1 MSLSDIKQYL
11 GRDKHYMDVL
21 YELLGFVSLYKA
33 TDEPQKFEY
42 IPVKIVA
49 SFQEFFRGIY
59 KEIIDDP
66 KFRERIKDV
75 KALKKVDYDFD
86 VLGAFQD
93 NEITLGDYLSY
104 LIPCSNVETIDD
116 TISKLLNIDFLG
128 KIKEKSSNPSG
139 LLQSINDIFRLRHM
153 YCHEISTSDSLD
165 YDRIMVYINDAC
177 DFLTLADDIILET
190 QFPDSLNTT
199 MEMIKEADEEFKRV
213 DIELNS
219 LIIQIRALKTEG
231 DLFSNSLDYIEEWKQ
246 YRLSKA
252 KSEASVTKGG
262 SFYPIIYTH
271 SLINTT
277 KALIKELKT
286 EYKYSLKTAWM

>member
-11 GRDKHYMDVL
+11 GRDKHYIDVL
-21 YELLGFVSLYKA
+21 YELRGFVSLYKE
-33 TDEPQKFEY
+33 TDEPKKLEY

-59 KEIIDDP
+59 QEIIDDP
-66 KFRERIKDV
+66 KFRERIKEV

-104 LIPCSNVETIDD
+104 LIPCSNVNTIDE
-116 TISKLLNIDFLG
+116 TLSKLLDIEFLG
-128 KIKEKSSNPSG
+128 RIKEKCSNPSR

-153 YCHEISTSDSLD
+153 YCHEISSSDSLD

-177 DFLTLADDIILET
+177 DFLALADDIILEA
-190 QFPDSLNTT
+190 QFPDSPNTT
-199 MEMIKEADEEFKRV
+199 MEMIKEADEEFKKV
-213 DIELNS
+213 DRELNS
-219 LIIQIRALKTEG
+219 LIIRIKALKTDG
-231 DLFSNSLDYIEEWKQ
+231 DLFSNSLDYIAEWKQ

-262 SFYPIIYTH
+262 SVYSIIYTY

-277 KALIKELKT
+277 RALIKELKA
-286 EYKYSLKTAWM
+286 EYKYSLR

>member
-1 MSLSDIKQYL
+1 MNKMSLSDIKQYL
-11 GRDKHYMDVL
+11 GRDKHYIDVL
-21 YELLGFVSLYKA
+21 YELRVFVSLYKE

-59 KEIIDDP
+59 KEIMDDP
-66 KFRERIKDV
+66 KYRERIKEV

-104 LIPCSNVETIDD
+104 FIPCSNVETIDD
-116 TISKLLNIDFLG
+116 TISKLLDIDFLS

-165 YDRIMVYINDAC
+165 YNRIMVYINDAC
-177 DFLTLADDIILET
+177 DFLALADDIILEA
-190 QFPDSLNTT
+190 QFPNSPNTM
-199 MEMIKEADEEFKRV
+199 MEMIKEADEEFKRL
-213 DIELNS
+213 DLELNS
-219 LIIQIRALKTEG
+219 LINQIRALKVDG

-262 SFYPIIYTH
+262 SIYALLYTY

-277 KALIKELKT
+277 KALLKELKAG
-286 EYKYSLKTAWM
+286 YKYSLR

>member
-1 MSLSDIKQYL
+1 MNKMSLSDIKQYL
-11 GRDKHYMDVL
+11 GRDKHYIDVL
-21 YELLGFVSLYKA
+21 YELRVFVSLYKE

-59 KEIIDDP
+59 KEIMDDP
-66 KFRERIKDV
+66 KYRERIKEV

-104 LIPCSNVETIDD
+104 FIPCSNVETIDD
-116 TISKLLNIDFLG
+116 TISKLLDIDFLG
-128 KIKEKSSNPSG
+128 IIKEKSSNPSG

-177 DFLTLADDIILET
+177 DFIALADDIILEA
-190 QFPDSLNTT
+190 QFPNSPKTM
-199 MEMIKEADEEFKRV
+199 MEMIKESDEEFKRL
-213 DIELNS
+213 DLELNS
-219 LIIQIRALKTEG
+219 LIIQIRALKVDG
-231 DLFSNSLDYIEEWKQ
+231 DLFSNSLDYIEEWEK

-262 SFYPIIYTH
+262 SIYTLLYTY

-277 KALIKELKT
+277 KALIKELKAG
-286 EYKYSLKTAWM
+286 YKYSLR